1 MRKVNSER
9 SPQNERTPARKPDW
23 LKLKIQAS
31 KEKIQVESVLHRLA
45 LHTVCTEASCPNLME
60 CYSRK
65 TATFLILGPYCTR
78 RCTFC
83 NVQHNAPLP
92 PAEDEPQRVAEAVAA
107 LGLKHAVIT
116 SVTRDDLPD
125 GGAGHFAAV
134 IKAVRRFNPG
144 TTVEVLIPDFQGD
157 AGALRKVITAAPEVI
172 NHNVETVPRLYPEVR
187 PQADYDRS
195 LQLLQRVKAANPEI
209 LTKSGLMVGLGERE
223 EELVRVLKDLRQA
236 GCDLLTIGQYLAPSP
251 RHHAVVEYVPPET
264 FARYRR
270 IGEEL
275 GFLHVAA
282 GPFVR
287 SSYQAA
293 AALSTAEPNGGED
306 SCPLT

>member
-1 MRKVNSER
+1 MKQYSEI
-9 SPQNERTPARKPDW
+9 SKQNEQKMLRKPDW

-31 KEKIQVESVLHRLA
+31 KEKIEVERVLNRLS
-45 LHTVCTEASCPNLME
+45 LHTVCTEARCPNLME
-60 CYSRK
+60 CYGRK

-83 NVQHNAPLP
+83 NVQHKP
-92 PAEDEPQRVAEAVAA
+92 PRSPDEDEPQRVAKAVAA
-107 LGLKHAVIT
+107 IGLKHAVIT

-125 GGAGHFAAV
+125 GGAGHFVAV
-134 IKAVRRFNPG
+134 IKAVRQLNPE

-157 AGALRKVITAAPEVI
+157 AEALQKVIAAEPEVL

-187 PQADYDRS
+187 PQADYERS
-195 LQLLQRVKAANPEI
+195 LQLLRRVKAANPKI
-209 LTKSGLMVGLGERE
+209 LTKSGLMVGLGEEE
-223 EELVRVLKDLRQA
+223 EELVRVLSDLRKA
-236 GCDLLTIGQYLAPSP
+236 GCELLTIGQYLAPSP
-251 RHHAVVEYVPPET
+251 HHHPVVEYISPET
-264 FARYRR
+264 FTRYRK

-275 GFLHVAA
+275 GFLRVAA

-293 AALSTAEPNGGED
+293 AVLYNEEPVRR
-306 SCPLT
+306 